1 MHNRIREI
9 RCSPRVSLSQ
19 EAFGERIGVTGA
31 AISRI
36 EAGKRNL
43 TDRMIKTICL
53 EFDVSEK
60 WLRTGD
66 GEMFD
71 DVPVD
76 EDFLRAVAQIQ
87 VSDDKVIK
95 SILLA
100 YWELGDAE
108 KNAIKKLVDNFW
120 EKYKKN
126 AGQ

>member
-100 YWELGDAE
+100 YWELGDTE
-108 KNAIKKLVDNFW
+108 KGAIKKLVDNFW
-120 EKYKKN
+120 EKYKKS

>member
-1 MHNRIREI
+1 MKDRIKAI
-9 RCSPRVSLSQ
+9 RKSQ
-19 EAFGERIGVTGA
+19 NLTQADFASRLGIKGNTVACYETG
-31 AISRI
+31 SRI
-36 EAGKRNL
+36 PSDAI
-43 TDRMIKTICL
+43 IKAICR

-71 DVPVD
+71 SIPVD

-100 YWELGDAE
+100 YWELGDTE